1 MPIPPVFISLSKIN
15 PDLLTIAGNT
25 KQLIYE
31 AVQRP
36 HYRV

>member
-1 MPIPPVFISLSKIN
+1 MTIPPVFISLSKIN

-36 HYRV
+36 HYLV